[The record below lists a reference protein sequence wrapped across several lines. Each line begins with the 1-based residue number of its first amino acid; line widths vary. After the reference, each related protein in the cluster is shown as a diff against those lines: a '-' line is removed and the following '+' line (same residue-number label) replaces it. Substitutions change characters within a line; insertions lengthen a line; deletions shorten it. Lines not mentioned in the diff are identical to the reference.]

1 MLFSGYKG
9 PDHSLRELKGRG
21 NERGVSKTDR
31 KKLLWGISIS
41 IAAVAAVIAV
51 ISLHARGERFGEIRS
66 GIEEAL
72 DTLPKEYKDVLA
84 ADHELLEAAEAAGKS
99 KDNAVAESV
108 DEAEKEPAGRSA
120 GGAGVPVDP
129 TQKLVALTFD
139 DGPSMYTEEI
149 LDLLTSN
156 DSRATFFMV
165 GYNIEKHPERVKM
178 VLDAGCEVGNH
189 TSGHKDLSDIS
200 RSAIESEVYDN
211 ERLLNEAGAEGELL
225 LRPPYG
231 LTNDTVKEVVKRP
244 MINWSVDSRDWKTKD
259 AASTVAEVK
268 KNVRDGR
275 VVLMHDIYKSTV
287 EAVKELIPWL
297 KEQGYRLVTV
307 SELYEARGEELKD
320 GHVYSAAEYADN
332 MKNTSRIP

>member
-1 MLFSGYKG
+1 M
-9 PDHSLRELKGRG
+9 R
-21 NERGVSKTDR
+21 KTDR
-31 KKLLWGISIS
+31 RKLLWGISIS
-41 IAAVAAVIAV
+41 IAALAAVIAV
-51 ISLHARGERFGEIRS
+51 ISLHARGERMNEIRS

-72 DTLPKEYKDVLA
+72 DTLPKEYKEVLA
-84 ADHELLEAAEAAGKS
+84 ADHELLEAAEAAGKVS
-99 KDNAVAESV
+99 EGSDSRPVQTG
-108 DEAEKEPAGRSA
+108 EKEGGEPAA
-120 GGAGVPVDP
+120 GDAAPIDP

-297 KEQGYRLVTV
+297 KSEGYRLVTV
-307 SELYEARGEELKD
+307 SELYEARGEELRD
-320 GHVYSAAEYADN
+320 GHVYRYTYSAGEYAENKKAD
-332 MKNTSRIP
+332 K

>member
-1 MLFSGYKG
+1 MGL
-9 PDHSLRELKGRG
+9 
-21 NERGVSKTDR
+21 
-31 KKLLWGISIS
+31 SIS

-51 ISLHARGERFGEIRS
+51 ISLHARGERLSEIRS

-84 ADHELLEAAEAAGKS
+84 ADHELLEAAE
-99 KDNAVAESV
+99 E
-108 DEAEKEPAGRSA
+108 SA
-120 GGAGVPVDP
+120 GDP
-129 TQKLVALTFD
+129 DPGSGSSSGTEGTGRTTGGTGTPIDPSQKLVALTFD

-149 LDLLTSN
+149 LDILAEN

-165 GYNIEKHPERVKM
+165 GYNIEKHPERVRM

-189 TSGHKDLSDIS
+189 TTGHRDLSDIS
-200 RSAIESEVYDN
+200 RSAVESEVYDN
-211 ERLLNEAGAEGELL
+211 ERLLNDAGAEGELL

-259 AASTVAEVK
+259 AASTVAEVR

-275 VVLMHDIYKSTV
+275 VVLMHDIYRSTV
-287 EAVKELIPWL
+287 EALKELIPWL
-297 KEQGYRLVTV
+297 KEEGYRLVTV
-307 SELYEARGEELKD
+307 SELYEARGEELLD
-320 GHVYSAAEYADN
+320 GHVYRYTYSAGEYADN
-332 MKNTSRIP
+332 LKKDK

>member
-1 MLFSGYKG
+1 M
-9 PDHSLRELKGRG
+9 R
-21 NERGVSKTDR
+21 KTDR
-31 KKLLWGISIS
+31 RKLLWGISIS
-41 IAAVAAVIAV
+41 IAAVATVIAV
-51 ISLHARGERFGEIRS
+51 ISLHARGERMSEIRS

-72 DTLPKEYKDVLA
+72 DTLPKEYKEVLA
-84 ADHELLEAAEAAGKS
+84 ADHEQLEAAEAAGKS
-99 KDNAVAESV
+99 SESSERPENHPASETGKDSDDHEST
-108 DEAEKEPAGRSA
+108 AATAPI
-120 GGAGVPVDP
+120 DP
-129 TQKLVALTFD
+129 SQKLVALTFD

-149 LDLLTSN
+149 LELLTSN

-165 GYNIEKHPERVKM
+165 GYNIEKHPERVKL
-178 VLDAGCEVGNH
+178 VLDAGCEVANH

-200 RSAIESEVYDN
+200 RTAIESEVYDN
-211 ERLLNEAGAEGELL
+211 ERLLNEAGAEGRLL

-297 KEQGYRLVTV
+297 KSEGYRLVTV

-320 GHVYSAAEYADN
+320 GHVYRYTYSAAEYADN
-332 MKNTSRIP
+332 IKNR

>member
-1 MLFSGYKG
+1 M
-9 PDHSLRELKGRG
+9 
-21 NERGVSKTDR
+21 
-31 KKLLWGISIS
+31 
-41 IAAVAAVIAV
+41 
-51 ISLHARGERFGEIRS
+51 HARGERMSEIRS

-72 DTLPKEYKDVLA
+72 DTLPKEYKEVLA
-84 ADHELLEAAEAAGKS
+84 ADHELLEAAEAAGKVS
-99 KDNAVAESV
+99 ESSDSRPV
-108 DEAEKEPAGRSA
+108 QTGEKEGSESAAGDA
-120 GGAGVPVDP
+120 APIDP

-165 GYNIEKHPERVKM
+165 GYNIEKHPERVQM

-297 KEQGYRLVTV
+297 KSEGYRLVTV
-307 SELYEARGEELKD
+307 SELYEARDEELKD
-320 GHVYSAAEYADN
+320 GHVYRYTYSAAEYAENKKAD
-332 MKNTSRIP
+332 K